1 MMPDMWVLHSCETCG
16 AIPIRWTADMSE
28 GDPIVDAKGEK
39 WRTWEYDGAAHFRC
53 ADHPYVGKLTY
64 QDGHVD
70 GGYNV

>member
-1 MMPDMWVLHSCETCG
+1 
-16 AIPIRWTADMSE
+16 MSE